1 MLMTVNFR
9 ESELAWGSQP
19 AGDSLTP
26 IYHHR
31 RSRFM
36 SVVTSVNEL
45 QRESLKYRQNK
56 NFVSSFIFYAFDSRH
71 KLYENVDG
79 EPTCMYYN
87 SWPSPT
93 LSMTFLHLCQCPEH
107 ACFLLHSVRMQ
118 VSSKVKGKNLT
129 HSGQQTGNQHIYRC
143 FCNILKFIH
152 SPWMTL
158 MWESNI
164 NLMQDQS
171 EWTTL
176 VALTLRWNARER
188 ENLSLSE
195 FIAASWS

>member
-1 MLMTVNFR
+1 MLKYESASDFQFYWLSSCEKFIFEVMLMTVNFR

-45 QRESLKYRQNK
+45 KRESLKYRQNK
-56 NFVSSFIFYAFDSRH
+56 NFVSSFKFYAFDSRH
-71 KLYENVDG
+71 KLHENVDG

-93 LSMTFLHLCQCPEH
+93 LSMTLLHLCPEH
-107 ACFLLHSVRMQ
+107 ARFLLHSVRMQ

-152 SPWMTL
+152 SPL
-158 MWESNI
+158 NDF
-164 NLMQDQS
+164 N
-171 EWTTL
+171 
-176 VALTLRWNARER
+176 VRVKH
-188 ENLSLSE
+188 
-195 FIAASWS
+195 